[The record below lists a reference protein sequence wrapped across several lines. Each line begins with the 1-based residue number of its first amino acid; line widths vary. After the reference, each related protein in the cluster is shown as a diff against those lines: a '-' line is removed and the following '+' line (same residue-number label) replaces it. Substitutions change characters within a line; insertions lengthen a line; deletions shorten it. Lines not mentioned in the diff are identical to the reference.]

1 MVHIISKRDGPRR
14 EDAEIKGFLDRNR
27 STIDG
32 LANRLTG
39 GAWSE
44 MRNPKPAPTPEPSGT
59 LWFTPPSRPQ
69 EAAPYVR
76 ISLNGRVVVADLSSG
91 RQLQFLGAIT
101 GRGPERHFAL
111 ATRDNGFFEPIEEG
125 AGQALGDLDGVL
137 LPDGEAED
145 LLKQEIVA
153 RLGLA
158 PARADA
164 G

>member
-14 EDAEIKGFLDRNR
+14 EDVEMKGFLDRNR

-39 GAWSE
+39 GAWRE
-44 MRNPKPAPTPEPSGT
+44 MRKPKPAPTPSGT

-111 ATRDNGFFEPIEEG
+111 ATRDNGFFEPIEEE

-137 LPDGEAED
+137 LPDCETEE

-158 PARADA
+158 PAREDA